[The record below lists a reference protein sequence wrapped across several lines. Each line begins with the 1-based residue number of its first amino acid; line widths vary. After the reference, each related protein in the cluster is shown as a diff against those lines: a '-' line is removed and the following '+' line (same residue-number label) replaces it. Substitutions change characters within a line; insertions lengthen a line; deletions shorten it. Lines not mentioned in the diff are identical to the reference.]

1 MSPAARG
8 GNTTVDVDS
17 LQEFQDQLRQR
28 LSEAD
33 HVINVLNN
41 RLSAPLAVGT
51 FHHAAR
57 ISANYAS
64 LQSQHLANARRLR
77 TAIVAAQTATAE
89 ILRNYTTTEELNR
102 VSADEIASTV
112 GDLAAPLR
120 GTGNV

>member
-17 LQEFQDQLRQR
+17 LQEFQDQLTQR
-28 LSEAD
+28 LSQAD
-33 HVINVLNN
+33 HVINVLSN

-51 FHHAAR
+51 FHHAAT
-57 ISANYAS
+57 ISGNYSNRQA
-64 LQSQHLANARRLR
+64 QYLANARRLR

-89 ILRNYTTTEELNR
+89 ILRNYTTTEDLNR

>member
-17 LQEFQDQLRQR
+17 LQEFQDQLRAR
-28 LSEAD
+28 LSEVD
-33 HVINVLNN
+33 HVISVLSN

-51 FHHAAR
+51 FHHAST
-57 ISANYAS
+57 ISTNYS
-64 LQSQHLANARRLR
+64 TRQSQHLANARRLR

-120 GTGNV
+120 GTSNV